1 MNQRVS
7 NEMLINKN
15 KNNERETNAGALSPQ
30 TIIHTHIFF
39 VCSNR
44 RQRMK
49 KKQSGSGNNKK
60 RKRIIVG

>member
-49 KKQSGSGNNKK
+49 KKNRAAAAITRREKE
-60 RKRIIVG
+60 

>member
-49 KKQSGSGNNKK
+49 KKTERQ
-60 RKRIIVG
+60 RQ